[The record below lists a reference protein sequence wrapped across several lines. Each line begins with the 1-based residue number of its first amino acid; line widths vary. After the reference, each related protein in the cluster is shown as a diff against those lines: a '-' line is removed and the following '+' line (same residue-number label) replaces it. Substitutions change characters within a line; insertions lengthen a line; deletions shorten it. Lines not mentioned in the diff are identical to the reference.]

1 MLDEGGVRIDG
12 GDLHCYHHHGHLV
25 VAIVVVAAAVF
36 VMVLAGRGK
45 EGGRQ
50 GGDVRACYSYIP
62 LVGRQREGRGK
73 AGGRQGKASRRT

>member
-1 MLDEGGVRIDG
+1 MPVELR
-12 GDLHCYHHHGHLV
+12 LV

-50 GGDVRACYSYIP
+50 GGDVRACYRYQLLYHFCRFP
-62 LVGRQREGRGK
+62 LGLI
-73 AGGRQGKASRRT
+73 